1 MWNTNNMLL
10 NEITKMRVLLHEQF
24 YNNSEIMNEL
34 LSDLSDN
41 FSLFT
46 IEYDI
51 NKKVIQ
57 LKIKKTNMKK
67 IDGNVVDHYYS
78 VLNTIFI
85 QFFIKKYNIVTN
97 IMMREKERY
106 KLSGKEIELISDPK
120 VISNFYNITLIS
132 DNIIII
138 HL

>member
-1 MWNTNNMLL
+1 MWNTNDMILS
-10 NEITKMRVLLHEQF
+10 EIAKMRVLLHEQL
-24 YNNSEIMNEL
+24 YNQPELMNEL
-34 LSDLSDN
+34 LCELSNN
-41 FSLFT
+41 FSLFN

-67 IDGNVVDHYYS
+67 IDGNIVNYYYS
-78 VLNTIFI
+78 VLNAIFI
-85 QFFIKKYNIVTN
+85 QFFIKKYNIIAD

-106 KLSGKEIELISDPK
+106 KLLGREIELLSDSK
-120 VISNFYNITLIS
+120 TISNFYNITLIS